1 MVLDSFN
8 ILPQDC
14 KPSMWRPYCEAE
26 KGWLMVGKG
35 EPCNWCEEKE
45 ALGPAEPK
53 ADAIKE
59 PR

>member
-1 MVLDSFN
+1 MGRFD
-8 ILPQDC
+8 
-14 KPSMWRPYCEAE
+14 MWRHYCPIE
-26 KGWLMVGKG
+26 KTCISVGKG

-53 ADAIKE
+53 EADAIKE

>member
-1 MVLDSFN
+1 MGRFD
-8 ILPQDC
+8 
-14 KPSMWRPYCEAE
+14 MWRHYCEAE

-53 ADAIKE
+53 EADAIKE